1 MDVFCDSS
9 FLMALVSNPI
19 TCQENVEHEVGK
31 MKFVVPSSVV
41 KELESIQKRAGPKR
55 AKMAGTAIQMANSRF
70 EIGSIGEFNYD
81 VDSMLLEYAIKNKCA
96 VATLDNDLLRRL
108 IDNNVLV
115 ITLTNNRMIV
125 ANQYRA

>member
-1 MDVFCDSS
+1 MDVVCDSS

-19 TCQENVEHEVGK
+19 TCTERVEDELGK
-31 MKFVVPSSVV
+31 LKFIVLSSVL
-41 KELESIQKRAGPKR
+41 KELELIKKRAGPKR
-55 AKMAGTAIQMANSRF
+55 SKMAGAAIQLANSKF
-70 EIGSIGEFNYD
+70 ETRSIGEFNYD
-81 VDSMLLEYAIKNKCA
+81 VDGMLIEHAIKSKCA
-96 VATLDNDLLRRL
+96 VATLDNELLRRL

>member
-1 MDVFCDSS
+1 MDIFCDSS

-19 TCQENVEHEVGK
+19 TCWERVEDELGK
-31 MKFVVPSSVV
+31 LKFIVPSGVL
-41 KELESIQKRAGPKR
+41 KELEFIKKRAGPKR
-55 AKMAGTAIQMANSRF
+55 SKMAGAAIQMANSRF
-70 EIGSIGEFNYD
+70 EITNIGEFNYD
-81 VDSMLLEYAIKNKCA
+81 VDSMLIEYAIKSKCA
-96 VATLDNDLLRRL
+96 VATLDNELLRRL

>member
-1 MDVFCDSS
+1 MDVVCDSS

-19 TCQENVEHEVGK
+19 TCTERVEDELGK
-31 MKFVVPSSVV
+31 LNFIVPSSVL
-41 KELESIQKRAGPKR
+41 KELELIKIRAGPKR
-55 AKMAGTAIQMANSRF
+55 SKMAGAAIQMANSKF
-70 EIGSIGEFNYD
+70 ETRSIGEFNYD
-81 VDSMLLEYAIKNKCA
+81 VDSMLIEHAIKSKCA

-108 IDNNVLV
+108 IHKNVLV